1 MKKTTFILIFYVTQT
16 VTVKQIRKNEV
27 LKFLGYDC
35 NVHFFSDSYIYIY
48 RRKSKERGGCEMGR
62 RGGMRVSPPPFVR
75 RVVRCVRR
83 SSAHAH

>member
-48 RRKSKERGGCEMGR
+48 IEGRVR
-62 RGGMRVSPPPFVR
+62 RGGDVR
-75 RVVRCVRR
+75 WGGGEG
-83 SSAHAH
+83 

>member
-35 NVHFFSDSYIYIY
+35 NVHFFSDSYIYIEG
-48 RRKSKERGGCEMGR
+48 RVR
-62 RGGMRVSPPPFVR
+62 RGGDVR
-75 RVVRCVRR
+75 WGGGEG
-83 SSAHAH
+83 